1 MTFKST
7 RTLPQRSGQLL
18 RTSMYAAIGAALLAP
33 GVSLAQ
39 QAQQAP
45 QQPQQQQE
53 QKEPQRD
60 EATTL
65 DAVTVS
71 SDYIPEPLLQ
81 SPSVISVV
89 TQADLE
95 RSGDSTAA
103 QALTRV
109 SGLSVVGDKF
119 VYVRGLGERYSS
131 ALFNGSPLPSP
142 EPLQR
147 VVPLDLFPSEAL
159 AGMTV
164 QKTYSVRYPGEFGG
178 GVIDLQGLTV
188 PEKPFAKLTFDIGGN
203 SVTTGSKGL
212 THYGSDRDWWGYD
225 DGRRDLPDAVI
236 HSGQLINY
244 PNQSRD
250 ELRALGRE
258 MNDPNLY
265 LLQQKNHI
273 DPDLSFGGSAGTAFD
288 VGEETKLGVIGVLNF
303 ENKWRTRTGKQ
314 QIGFYA
320 GDELGELNQDYDF
333 STTRDSARVN
343 GLFGLGLKGERH
355 SIAWSTLY
363 VHDTVKES
371 KSRHGF
377 DFNATGDVRDDGTLW
392 LEREL
397 VNNQLSG
404 KSAFGE
410 YSDVELEWRLGQAET
425 TRKTPF
431 ETGVRYIDRNGS
443 WAFSRYDMRFGAVE
457 DEVKSAGVDV
467 AWHLPT
473 ERSLTLSGGLAWSD
487 NDRSSVLRSF
497 QFVPTG
503 SLSVFNQFQRIE
515 YLLSDW
521 NIQNDL
527 VELRETSPNNSGES
541 AFDGKLEIRAAYA
554 QLEGEIAPNWRGS
567 LGIRYEDAEQS
578 VTPLDLFS
586 GEPATGAFNVAPLE
600 NDYLLPALSLT
611 WNLADNQQIRFGA
624 SKTIAR
630 PQFRE
635 MAPQQYTDPDNDRL
649 FYGNPFLVD
658 SELTNLD
665 LRYEW
670 FFERG
675 RVLHRRRVPQDHRQP
690 GGSRGQRDRRRAVGA
705 ELRECAGSDPVRPR
719 TGFQEVLRRRLPGRM
734 AGGRTAVRRRQLHLV
749 EVRGERRRGRHR
761 APRHVPGRA
770 GAGVA
775 VRARRR
781 PDAGPERAHRQRPV
795 RHRKRAGQVAGHPD
809 RQLRERAHQR
819 ARPGRRHRSAT
830 GLHGRPGHHGGFRVA
845 QGVRLLL
852 RLGLVQALAEIH
864 RAQPAGHRAQGVPG
878 AWRQPRRPVHLRS
891 RRELEPEPDAGLLR
905 AFPAASAT
913 RARRHCRR
921 ARVVPALRQRMC
933 PRPSNRHKTAAS
945 LAHCGNASFRNPSCA
960 WRIS

>member
-7 RTLPQRSGQLL
+7 RSLPQRSGKLL
-18 RTSMYAAIGAALLAP
+18 RTGMYAAIGAALLAP
-33 GVSLAQ
+33 GVALAQ
-39 QAQQAP
+39 QARQAP

-53 QKEPQRD
+53 QKEPQRA
-60 EATTL
+60 EPTTL

-203 SVTTGSKGL
+203 SVSTGSKGL

-244 PNQSRD
+244 PNQSRE

-273 DPDLSFGGSAGTAFD
+273 DPDLGFGGSAGTAFD
-288 VGEETKLGVIGVLNF
+288 IGEETKLGVIGVLNF

-473 ERSLTLSGGLAWSD
+473 ERGLTLSGGLAWSD

-497 QFVPTG
+497 QFAPTG

-541 AFDGKLEIRAAYA
+541 AYDGKLEIRAAYA

-611 WNLADNQQIRFGA
+611 WNLADNQQIRLGA

-670 FFERG
+670 FFDEGEYFTAGVFHKTIDNPVEAVVSEIGGAQLAQSYVNAPEATLFGLELDFKKYFDAGFRAAWLADG
-675 RVLHRRRVPQDHRQP
+675 RLYVAANYTWSESEVNVGADDTVLH
-690 GGSRGQRDRRRAVGA
+690 GM
-705 ELRECAGSDPVRPR
+705 
-719 TGFQEVLRRRLPGRM
+719 F
-734 AGGRTAVRRRQLHLV
+734 
-749 EVRGERRRGRHR
+749 
-761 APRHVPGRA
+761 
-770 GAGVA
+770 
-775 VRARRR
+775 
-781 PDAGPERAHRQRPV
+781 
-795 RHRKRAGQVAGHPD
+795 
-809 RQLRERAHQR
+809 
-819 ARPGRRHRSAT
+819 
-830 GLHGRPGHHGGFRVA
+830 
-845 QGVRLLL
+845 
-852 RLGLVQALAEIH
+852 
-864 RAQPAGHRAQGVPG
+864 QGVP
-878 AWRQPRRPVHLRS
+878 
-891 RRELEPEPDAGLLR
+891 
-905 AFPAASAT
+905 
-913 RARRHCRR
+913 
-921 ARVVPALRQRMC
+921 VPA
-933 PRPSNRHKTAAS
+933 S
-945 LAHCGNASFRNPSCA
+945 LFVRDGDQMQGQSEHIANVQFGIESEQARLQATLIANYVSE
-960 WRIS
+960 RISVRGLADATDPQPDYMEDPGTTVDFVLRKGFGSFFGWDWFKPSLKFTARNLLGTEHKEYQERGGNRVDLYTYDPGVSWNLSLTLDF